1 MTQAAAATTTPAT
14 TTFTAHYL
22 SGTHWDREWYRPLQE
37 FRLLLVELID
47 ELLDLMEGSA
57 DFKYF
62 HLDGQTCVLQ
72 DYVEICPENRGRL
85 ARLIRQG
92 RILIG
97 PWFTMPDLFCV
108 GDETLVRNLLLGR
121 TISREWGVEPMPVG
135 FTCDMFGH
143 PSQMPQIFAGFGYR
157 YCVVGRGTNEHTT
170 PMFFQWQAPD
180 GSRVFTFK
188 LQDAGGYGAFCIP
201 RAVLE
206 KPTFVLEQVPEFCE
220 ALRAAGDDEAERTV
234 VKERW
239 FRKELARYVNH
250 ETRRANGSTIA
261 LMDGMGS
268 RVERVGF
275 QWRRGH
281 VQMEMV

>member
-180 GSRVFTFK
+180 GSR
-188 LQDAGGYGAFCIP
+188 
-201 RAVLE
+201 
-206 KPTFVLEQVPEFCE
+206 
-220 ALRAAGDDEAERTV
+220 
-234 VKERW
+234 
-239 FRKELARYVNH
+239 
-250 ETRRANGSTIA
+250 
-261 LMDGMGS
+261 GS
-268 RVERVGF
+268 RSSCRTREGTAHSASRARCWRSRRSCWSRCPSSARRCERPATTRPNVPS
-275 QWRRGH
+275 
-281 VQMEMV
+281 